1 MSSVTIQIPESL
13 KRTIEELASQEGYTL
28 EQFLAS
34 AAGEKLAVVL
44 TTNWL
49 RQEAA
54 LGRREDFDR
63 YLAAVP
69 AAPVLETDR
78 MP

>member
-1 MSSVTIQIPESL
+1 MISLTIEIPESL

-34 AAGEKLAVVL
+34 AADEKLAVIL

-49 RQEAA
+49 RREAA

-63 YLAAVP
+63 TLAAVP
-69 AAPVLETDR
+69 ATPVSETDR
-78 MP
+78 VP